1 MYLQSARG
9 EAANAAENGIAGLGS
24 YKELRLLI
32 VTGDKLS
39 DGSFQFTHAV
49 VRTALDLTLR

>member
-1 MYLQSARG
+1 MYLQCAGG
-9 EAANAAENGIAGLGS
+9 EAANAAENGIGSLGPYEGLG
-24 YKELRLLI
+24 LL
-32 VTGDKLS
+32 VMNGDKLG